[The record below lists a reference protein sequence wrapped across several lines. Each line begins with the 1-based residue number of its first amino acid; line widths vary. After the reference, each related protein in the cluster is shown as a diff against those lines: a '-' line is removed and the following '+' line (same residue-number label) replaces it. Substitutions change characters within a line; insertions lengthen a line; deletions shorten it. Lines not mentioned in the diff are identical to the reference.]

1 MMEHDSIDETIY
13 RAIRTV
19 KPSLSVVPMTP
30 DTNFDNLGLSS
41 LEMTTVVFEIED
53 ALSVSIVDQNLDTFR
68 TVREARQVVERLL
81 AKKPPATPQTAG
93 MA

>member
-1 MMEHDSIDETIY
+1 
-13 RAIRTV
+13 
-19 KPSLSVVPMTP
+19 MTP

-53 ALSVSIVDQNLDTFR
+53 ALGVSIVDQNLDTFR

-81 AKKPPATPQTAG
+81 TKNSPAAPQAAD

>member
-1 MMEHDSIDETIY
+1 MEHDLIDDHIY

-19 KPSLSVVPMTP
+19 KPSLSVVPITP

-53 ALSVSIVDQNLDTFR
+53 ALGVSIVDQNLDTFR

-81 AKKPPATPQTAG
+81 RKTSSAAPRAADV
-93 MA
+93 A